1 MSKATLVVRA
11 RALVARELSADV
23 ERQPARVLDAH
34 RAAHAARS
42 AGADRRRRRRRGGRR
57 RGEHDR
63 SRAQHRVDDGHV

>member
-1 MSKATLVVRA
+1 MSEATLVVRA

-42 AGADRRRRRRRGGRR
+42 AGTDRRRSRGGRR

-63 SRAQHRVDDGHV
+63 SRA